1 MCPPLFF
8 AVFIAKL
15 SLKQGYKIAATS
27 KGRLTFKFYAFFH
40 HKIILKTDCVGFFQR
55 AFFLRNFNFDSVS
68 EEQVKSD
75 INKKYASDRALIL
88 KKLKHLIIL
97 MR

>member
-1 MCPPLFF
+1 MPYS
-8 AVFIAKL
+8 IIK
-15 SLKQGYKIAATS
+15 K
-27 KGRLTFKFYAFFH
+27 
-40 HKIILKTDCVGFFQR
+40 ILKTDCAEFLQYSFP
-55 AFFLRNFNFDSVS
+55 LRNFNFDSAC